1 MRELTRLS
9 CRGRQRPDARTQA
22 CAPSLVAQADRCVT
36 AREPIGFVS
45 QKQVLFPKHT
55 LSLPTNRG
63 DYTPLATRCREQT
76 AAAVCRHLRDDLQY
90 VVAMTALAEKL
101 DKKLRHWQPTTARE
115 VEPTVL
121 LVIAVTVSLACRR
134 TPSSGLLLLPKSVRN
149 RLLRAHPPSL

>member
-1 MRELTRLS
+1 
-9 CRGRQRPDARTQA
+9 
-22 CAPSLVAQADRCVT
+22 
-36 AREPIGFVS
+36 
-45 QKQVLFPKHT
+45 
-55 LSLPTNRG
+55 
-63 DYTPLATRCREQT
+63 
-76 AAAVCRHLRDDLQY
+76 
-90 VVAMTALAEKL
+90 MTALAEKL